1 MHNQKKDILFILNN
15 LHCGGAEKALISL
28 LQTIDYAHYTV
39 DLLLFK
45 QEGLFLNQIPKE
57 VNLLPE
63 PKNYRYFDMSI
74 KTAIIDNLK
83 KGNFKVIYHRILA
96 GFLFKS
102 EKNKALAEQKL
113 WNYLGKT
120 LSPLPKKYD
129 AAIGYLEKTPNYF
142 CIDKVNA
149 KTKIGFI
156 HNDYEMLKMDAS
168 LDYNYMKK
176 FDKVFTVSET
186 CKTILIKNFPE
197 FSAKFD
203 VMYNIVS
210 GKTIE
215 SLANEGI
222 QLANPHKTIVTVGR
236 LNKQKGYELAIE
248 ACSLLKKQG
257 VSLKWYVLGEGEE
270 RETLEK
276 LIHDFDVED
285 SFILKGIIEN
295 PYPYVKTADIY
306 VQTSRFE
313 GKSIAIDEAKILNKP
328 IVVTA
333 FDTVYDQITHLHN
346 GFIVPLNP
354 IDIANGIKNVLEDH
368 DLRNSLVVNLQ
379 NEKKGNEEE
388 INKILAIIES

>member
-1 MHNQKKDILFILNN
+1 MHNQKKDIFFVLNN
-15 LHCGGAEKALISL
+15 LHVGGAEKALISL

-45 QEGLFLNQIPKE
+45 QEGLFLNQLPKE
-57 VNLLPE
+57 VHLLPE
-63 PKNYRYFDMSI
+63 PINYKYFDMSI
-74 KTAIIDNLK
+74 KTAILENLK
-83 KGNFKVIYHRILA
+83 KGNFKVIYYRILA

-113 WNYLGKT
+113 WSYLGKT
-120 LSPLPKKYD
+120 LSPLPKKYY
-129 AAIGYLEKTPNYF
+129 AAVGYLEKTPNYY
-142 CIDKVNA
+142 CIDKVTA

-156 HNDYEMLKMDAS
+156 HNDYEMLKMDATI
-168 LDYNYMKK
+168 DYEYMKK

-186 CKTILIKNFPE
+186 CKAILIKNFPD
-197 FSAKFD
+197 FTSKFD
-203 VMYNIVS
+203 VMFNIVS
-210 GKTIE
+210 GKTIHA
-215 SLANEGI
+215 LANEKI
-222 QLANPHKTIVTVGR
+222 NFDNQHKTIVTVGR

-257 VSLKWYVLGEGEE
+257 ISLKWYVLGEGEE

-276 LIHDFDVED
+276 LIFEFDVED

-295 PYPYVKTADIY
+295 PYPYVKAADVY

-333 FDTVYDQITHLHN
+333 FDTVYDQITHLQN
-346 GFIVPLNP
+346 GLIVPLEP
-354 IDIANGIKNVLEDH
+354 IAIANVIQKLLEDEV
-368 DLRNSLVVNLQ
+368 LSQVLVTNLE
-379 NEKKGNEEE
+379 NERKGNEEE
-388 INKILAIIES
+388 INKILAVIG

>member
-1 MHNQKKDILFILNN
+1 MTNQKREILFILNN
-15 LHCGGAEKALISL
+15 LDCGGAEKALISL
-28 LQTIDYAHYTV
+28 LQAIDYSNYSV
-39 DLLLFK
+39 DLLLFNQK
-45 QEGLFLNQIPKE
+45 GLFLNQIPKE

-63 PKNYRYFDMSI
+63 PKNYKYFDMSI
-74 KTAIIDNLK
+74 KTAILDNLK
-83 KGNFKVIYHRILA
+83 KGNFNVIFNRILA

-102 EKNKALAEQKL
+102 ENNKALAEQKL

-142 CIDKVNA
+142 CIDKVTA

-156 HNDYEMLKMDAS
+156 HNDYEMLKMDAEI
-168 LDYNYMKK
+168 DYEYMEK

-186 CKTILIKNFPE
+186 CKDILIKNFPE
-197 FSAKFD
+197 FATKFA

-215 SLANEGI
+215 SLANEKI
-222 QLANPHKTIVTVGR
+222 SLEKQYKTIVTVGR
-236 LNKQKGYELAIE
+236 LNQQKGYELAIE

-257 VSLKWYVLGEGEE
+257 IPIKWYALGEGEE
-270 RETLEK
+270 RAALEK
-276 LIHDFDVED
+276 LIKEFDVVD
-285 SFILKGIIEN
+285 SFLLKGIVEN
-295 PYPYVKTADIY
+295 PYPYVKAADVY

-333 FDTVYDQITHLHN
+333 FDTVYDQINHKQN
-346 GFIVPLNP
+346 GLIVPLLSK
-354 IDIANGIKNVLEDH
+354 DIANAIQLLLDDEQ
-368 DLRNSLVVNLQ
+368 LRNSLVSNLQ
-379 NEKKGNEEE
+379 NEQKGNEEE
-388 INKILAIIES
+388 INKLLEVIEK